1 MNKFFVRKGSEG
13 GITEKLTDI
22 YASLC
27 LEHRPSSESKKPSYF
42 SSEKASQRFN
52 HRSVPRISLTP
63 TT

>member
-27 LEHRPSSESKKPSYF
+27 LEHRPSSESKNP
-42 SSEKASQRFN
+42 
-52 HRSVPRISLTP
+52 VISAARKHLKDSIIEVFLEFL
-63 TT
+63 